1 MGKFSRVLRKRLFTG
16 LLVIAIAAQGYAQS
30 KLDSLI
36 TVLDKTIENEAAY
49 ITSKSEAIE
58 KIKKQLPKAK
68 SLEDRYFLYYKLG
81 ENYQVFVADSAQHYS
96 NLAIG
101 LARELNDSYKLNQ
114 SRILLASVE
123 SKTGMFPISL
133 DILKQID
140 QSVMDTKQRIEY
152 LKTLSEVYI
161 YWMEYQQGHE
171 TEGLVQRREELR
183 DSLIAI
189 LPPSSMEYA
198 VNLGTKY
205 IEQNRL
211 EEAEEILRRNY
222 EPGKENTRDYSIYMS
237 ILAYLYEM
245 KGDREAQM
253 HNLALSAISDVRGSI
268 MENLS
273 LRTLAVKLYEKG
285 DLQRANFYI
294 KKSLRDANLFN
305 ARLRNLQVS
314 RILPII
320 DKAYEEEKLVQ
331 ERRLKTL
338 LIVVTLLSIVLLG
351 AAVLIFRQM
360 KKVSRSR
367 KEVTLINEKLTLLNE
382 ALSKANQKQAVMNE
396 HLSES
401 NLVKEQYIHS
411 FLEMCTEYIARL
423 ENFKRIAGGKLR
435 SGQGAEL
442 LKIVESSQMVNDE
455 LKELYRNFDKAFLNV
470 YPNFVSQLNALL
482 RTEEEYEERQ
492 DGSLNHELRV
502 FALIRLGVNDQ
513 NQIATFLHY
522 SVRTVYNYRSKVKNK
537 ALNPEAFES
546 QILGIGLQNDT
557 I

>member
-1 MGKFSRVLRKRLFTG
+1 MDKISSLVRTALLSLGLFVACG
-16 LLVIAIAAQGYAQS
+16 VGVSAQS
-30 KLDSLI
+30 RLDSLI
-36 TVLDKTIENEAAY
+36 TVLDKTIENESHY
-49 ITSKSEAIE
+49 ISKKAKAIDS
-58 KIKKQLPKAK
+58 IKLELPKA
-68 SLEDRYFLYYKLG
+68 SSAQSRYDVYLKLAQS
-81 ENYQVFVADSAQHYS
+81 YQVFIADSAQHYS
-96 NLAIG
+96 NLAIQ
-101 LARELNDSYKLNQ
+101 LAQELKDPYKLNE
-114 SRILLASVE
+114 SRIVLASVE
-123 SKTGMFPISL
+123 AKTGMFPISL
-133 DILKQID
+133 DLLKQIEP
-140 QSVMDTKQRIEY
+140 SVMDRSQRINY
-152 LKTLSEVYI
+152 LMTLSEVYI
-161 YWMEYQQGHE
+161 YWMEYQQGHD
-171 TEGLVQRREELR
+171 TQDLVQKRFELR

-189 LPPSSMEYA
+189 LPKNSMEYA
-198 VNLGTKY
+198 VNLGTKL
-205 IEQNRL
+205 IEEKRFKEARQIL
-211 EEAEEILRRNY
+211 EANY
-222 EPGKENTRDYSIYMS
+222 QPGKENTREYSIYTS

-245 KGDREAQM
+245 QGDTQAQM
-253 HNLALSAISDVRGSI
+253 QNLALSAISDVRGSI

-273 LRTLAVKLYEKG
+273 LRTLALELYEQG

-305 ARLRNLQVS
+305 ARLRNLQIS

-320 DKAYEEEKLVQ
+320 DQAYEEEKLRQ
-331 ERRLKTL
+331 QQRLRTL
-338 LIVVTLLSIVLLG
+338 LVVVSILSVILLG

-367 KEVTLINEKLTLLNE
+367 KEVSLINEKLTLLNMQ
-382 ALSKANQKQAVMNE
+382 LSEANQKQAVMNQ

-411 FLEMCTEYIARL
+411 FLEMCTEYIERL

-455 LKELYRNFDKAFLNV
+455 LKQLYRNFDKAFLNV

-482 RTEEEYEERQ
+482 RLDEQYEDKE

-502 FALIRLGVNDQ
+502 FALIRLGVSEN

-537 ALNPEAFES
+537 AIDPESFES
-546 QILGIGLQNDT
+546 HILGIGLENDT